1 MKLPL
6 FITTRYIKSKNESKF
21 FSLISV
27 ITIGGIALGVT
38 VLIIAISILN
48 GFEKSIGDNIIKFN
62 SHINISSFGNRNLV
76 NADLTKTKLENEL
89 SNQIQ
94 SLSPYISKKVII
106 SKKDLAEGVIL
117 NGIDSN
123 FSKKSFKNIIKFG
136 GYGLTDNSF
145 SIIIGQKLAEKLSIK
160 LNDKIVI
167 FALNNDEPPS
177 LSNLPIVEQFI
188 VTGIYESGMA
198 EYDDI
203 NTYIN
208 LNTANNFFEIKN
220 EVSGFNIN
228 LFEISKIDSVKN
240 HLTNFLGYP
249 FYVKSFRDI
258 NKHIFTWLELQ
269 KQPIPIILGLIII
282 VAVFNIVGAILMLI
296 IQKTEAIGVLKSMG
310 AKSKQ
315 IVQIFLTQG
324 IFLGLVGILL
334 GNLLAF
340 ILSKIQVDYKII
352 SLPEQIYFLS
362 SVPISIQIE
371 TYLFVSTIA
380 FSISVLVSLIPSYV
394 ASKIQPI
401 TAIKFK

>member
-1 MKLPL
+1 MKLPF
-6 FITTRYIKSKNESKF
+6 FITSRYIKSKNESKF

-27 ITIGGIALGVT
+27 ITVVGIALGVT
-38 VLIIAISILN
+38 VLIIAISILD

-76 NADLTKTKLENEL
+76 NANLTKIKIENEL
-89 SNQIQ
+89 SNQIL
-94 SLSPYISKKVII
+94 SLSSYISKKVII
-106 SKKDLAEGVIL
+106 SKKNLAEGVIL

-123 FSKKSFKNIIKFG
+123 FSKNSFNNIIKSG
-136 GYGLTDNSF
+136 NYDLTDNSF

-203 NTYIN
+203 NAYIN

-228 LFEISKIDSVKN
+228 LFEISKIDSIKN

-249 FYVKSFRDI
+249 FYVRSFRDI

-315 IVQIFLTQG
+315 IVQIFLIQG
-324 IFLGLVGILL
+324 IFLGLLGILI

-340 ILSKIQVDYKII
+340 SLSKIQVDYKII

-371 TYLFVSTIA
+371 TYFFVSVIA
-380 FSISVLVSLIPSYV
+380 FSICVIVSLIPSYI

>member
-6 FITTRYIKSKNESKF
+6 FITSRYIKSKNESKF

-136 GYGLTDNSF
+136 GYGLADNSF

-203 NTYIN
+203 NAYIN

-324 IFLGLVGILL
+324 IFLGLLGILI
-334 GNLLAF
+334 GNLSAF
-340 ILSKIQVDYKII
+340 ILSKIQVDYKIV

-380 FSISVLVSLIPSYV
+380 FSICVLVSLIPSYV